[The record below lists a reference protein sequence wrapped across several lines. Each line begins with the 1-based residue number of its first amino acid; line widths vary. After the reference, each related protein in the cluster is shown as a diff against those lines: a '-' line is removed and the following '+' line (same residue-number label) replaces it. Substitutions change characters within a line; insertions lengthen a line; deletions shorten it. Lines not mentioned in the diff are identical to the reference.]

1 MKNLL
6 ITPLVL
12 LFFFKAQSQISDGYR
27 LIKLHNISNVTNLN
41 AINNST
47 SGNLAY
53 NQTDKKVYKF
63 DGTNW
68 LPVGSLIDR
77 DKDTYI
83 IVDNGMDND
92 IVDVTIQNI
101 NAFKMKPSRLEFL
114 NSNGSISIGEETSL
128 ANTSNQELN
137 VFIGYKSGAL
147 NSTGYRN
154 TAVGTRALRY
164 NTTGVRNTA
173 IGNKA
178 MIENTQGYENVSV
191 GSYSLYSN
199 STGYKNCGLGAS
211 SLEDIT
217 TGYRNTAIGYGTLY
231 SVTTGSNN
239 IGIGNRADIGDNY
252 NNRVR
257 IGNSNIQYGA
267 MQVAWSVSSDST
279 WKRDIKPLS
288 YGLNLINKLEVVDY
302 IRKTNEDTEPLG
314 REIGFIAQKLITNLQ
329 DVGYLDQGFV
339 RNENG
344 TYSVRY
350 NDFIPLAIKGIQE
363 QQALINELKNE
374 NTELKNELQNFKK
387 RLDKLES
394 RK

>member
-6 ITPLVL
+6 TLLLL
-12 LFFFKAQSQISDGYR
+12 LFFIKAQSQISDGYQ
-27 LIKLHNISNVTNLN
+27 LIKLHNLSNITNLN
-41 AINNST
+41 AINNAS

-53 NQTDKKVYKF
+53 NQTEKKVYKF

-68 LPVGSLIDR
+68 LPVGSLIDK

-92 IVDVTIQNI
+92 IVDITIQNI
-101 NAFKMKPSRLEFL
+101 NAFKMRPSRLEFL
-114 NSNGSISIGEETSL
+114 NSNGSISIGEQSAI

-137 VFIGYKSGAL
+137 VFIGYKSGSL

-154 TAVGTRALRY
+154 TAVGTRALRN
-164 NTTGVRNTA
+164 NTSGFRNTA

-178 MIENTQGYENVSV
+178 MVDNSQGYENVSI
-191 GSYSLYSN
+191 GSYSLYAN
-199 STGYKNCGLGAS
+199 STGYKNSGLGAS
-211 SLEDIT
+211 CLEDVT

-239 IGIGNRADIGDNY
+239 IGLGNRADIGGNHS
-252 NNRVR
+252 NRVR
-257 IGNSNIQYGA
+257 IGNSDIQYGS

-279 WKRDIKPLS
+279 WKRDIKPLN
-288 YGLNLINKLEVVDY
+288 YGLDLINKIEVVDY
-302 IRKTNEDTEPLG
+302 IRKTNEDTQPMG
-314 REIGFIAQKLITNLQ
+314 REIGFIAQKLILNLQ

-363 QQALINELKNE
+363 QQRLINALKKE
-374 NTELKNELQNFKK
+374 NDEIKNELHNIKK
-387 RLDKLES
+387 RLDDLES